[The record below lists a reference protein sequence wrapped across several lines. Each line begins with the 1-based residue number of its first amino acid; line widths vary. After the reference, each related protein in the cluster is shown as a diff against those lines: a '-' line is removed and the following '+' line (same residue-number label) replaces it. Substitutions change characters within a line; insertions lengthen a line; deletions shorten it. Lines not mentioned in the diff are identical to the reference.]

1 MSLLWVP
8 PNAGK
13 CTDIVGKM
21 RSGCNYDSSRR
32 DSSSMIDS
40 RQERPDADIMTTKT
54 LQIQSVKDAYPC
66 AQRVQDLLEVRDP
79 SVGLQAFIALDDLG
93 NGPGFG
99 GIRRMVYGSQDEAA
113 TDTCQLAAQMTTKTR
128 FAKLA
133 CGGAKAVIME
143 LPGADTEALYTAF
156 GRAVDSLDGA
166 YVCGPDVG
174 TGEEDM
180 DVIRSVTRHAN
191 AAGNRPAFSTARGVL
206 AGIRAALDFHI
217 ADHSTQTVS
226 AFVHGVGR
234 VGSLVAQGVS
244 HLTRELLL
252 ADVNQARL
260 KAVQEQI
267 GTRCPVTVV
276 PPYSK
281 SYNYWPGTLF
291 SPCAIGPVVTEANVD
306 TLACSII
313 CGSANTQLE
322 RDEFGLALHKRGILY
337 IPDFVVNAGAVIE
350 GALTYLA
357 TGPDTVVADIDE
369 AIDGIGERVAAL
381 LTLSSVR
388 HCAPLQVVPDFLS
401 RG

>member
-1 MSLLWVP
+1 
-8 PNAGK
+8 
-13 CTDIVGKM
+13 
-21 RSGCNYDSSRR
+21 
-32 DSSSMIDS
+32 
-40 RQERPDADIMTTKT
+40 MTTGT
-54 LQIQSVKDAYPC
+54 LEIQSVKDAYPC
-66 AQRVQDLLEVRDP
+66 AERVQDLLEVRDP
-79 SVGLQAFIALDDLG
+79 AVGLHAFIALDDLSD
-93 NGPGFG
+93 GPGFG
-99 GIRRMVYGSQDEAA
+99 GIRRMAYKSLEAA
-113 TDTCQLAAQMTTKTR
+113 AADACQLATQMTTKTR

-133 CGGAKAVIME
+133 CGGAKAVIVE
-143 LPGADTEALYTAF
+143 QPGSDSEALYTAF
-156 GRAVDSLDGA
+156 GQAVDSLDGS

-174 TGEEDM
+174 TGAEEM
-180 DVIRSVTRHAN
+180 DTIRSVTRYAN

-206 AGIRAALDFHI
+206 AGIRAALDFHLV
-217 ADHSTQTVS
+217 AHSTQTVS

-267 GTRCPVTVV
+267 GARCPVTVV
-276 PPYSK
+276 PPFSK

-291 SPCAIGPVVTEANVD
+291 SPCAIGPVITEANVG

-322 RDEFGLALHKRGILY
+322 RDEFGIALHNRGVLY

-357 TGPDTVVADIDE
+357 TDLDTLDADIDE
-369 AIDGIGERVAAL
+369 AIDGIGERVVAL